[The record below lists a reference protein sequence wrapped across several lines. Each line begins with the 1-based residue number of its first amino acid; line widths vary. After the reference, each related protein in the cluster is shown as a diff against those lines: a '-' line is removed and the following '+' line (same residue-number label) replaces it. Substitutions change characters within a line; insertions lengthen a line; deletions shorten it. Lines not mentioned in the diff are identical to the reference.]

1 MSMIQYRIRKQ
12 DHIEEKEEAIED
24 SFKRRIQGLSK
35 RIYKDKND
43 SQVLEYREKKG
54 MWGYNKV
61 RKEVSNNE
69 TREKI
74 LDLRAKKGRD
84 KHCWVWRV

>member
-1 MSMIQYRIRKQ
+1 
-12 DHIEEKEEAIED
+12 
-24 SFKRRIQGLSK
+24 
-35 RIYKDKND
+35 
-43 SQVLEYREKKG
+43 

-61 RKEVSNNE
+61 KQEVGSSE

-84 KHCWVWRV
+84 KFCWV